1 MNTKTFRIL
10 LMVKFERW
18 FGLVWLWC
26 VIISDIAINQNNH
39 SYMKIV
45 FKISPSNRRRDRS
58 QFGEQSNTSKSSVFH
73 KTKNTIREFETIY
86 DEIQL
91 VLPNSYRCWNW
102 IEYQE
107 FVKLKINPGVVVVV
121 MMMNKE
127 QMVRLILD
135 LHIFI

>member
-1 MNTKTFRIL
+1 
-10 LMVKFERW
+10 
-18 FGLVWLWC
+18 
-26 VIISDIAINQNNH
+26 
-39 SYMKIV
+39 MKIV

-73 KTKNTIREFETIY
+73 KTKNTILEFETIY